1 MFFGDFPDFFSF
13 LVDEIVIFDRRTLLT
28 SRRGDAN
35 DQKAR
40 RGEREHVLRNPI
52 ALGRESERWWWW
64 WIFWWPSAR
73 VRCLQ
78 LPRPLF
84 FFSLSSSLM
93 LACVSM
99 WHRRKEIV
107 KWQQLFNDFRRQ
119 FFLFFLQSACQTF
132 ARKNREDFVSNLGF
146 FKNVLF
152 HSQTLFFSFL
162 NEKKG
167 DLGWPSY
174 VSGVSF
180 SDLIYLFSS
189 FPCANVMTR

>member
-1 MFFGDFPDFFSF
+1 MKLSFSIEGRC
-13 LVDEIVIFDRRTLLT
+13 LRHGVGTPTIKRRV
-28 SRRGDAN
+28 
-35 DQKAR
+35 
-40 RGEREHVLRNPI
+40 GERESMCYGTLLHWG
-52 ALGRESERWWWW
+52 GRAKGGGGGGFSGDHLPVSGACSCR
-64 WIFWWPSAR
+64 AR
-73 VRCLQ
+73 
-78 LPRPLF
+78 F

-152 HSQTLFFSFL
+152 HSQTLFFFFSKW
-162 NEKKG
+162 KKR
-167 DLGWPSY
+167 WPWLTLLRLR
-174 VSGVSF
+174 GLFFGFNIPFFFF
-180 SDLIYLFSS
+180 SMCQCDD
-189 FPCANVMTR
+189 

>member
-1 MFFGDFPDFFSF
+1 MCYG
-13 LVDEIVIFDRRTLLT
+13 TLLHWGGRAKGGGGGGF
-28 SRRGDAN
+28 SGDHLPVSGACSCR
-35 DQKAR
+35 AR
-40 RGEREHVLRNPI
+40 
-52 ALGRESERWWWW
+52 
-64 WIFWWPSAR
+64 
-73 VRCLQ
+73 
-78 LPRPLF
+78 F

-132 ARKNREDFVSNLGF
+132 ARKDREDFVSDLGF
-146 FKNVLF
+146 LKMYYFIPRLF
-152 HSQTLFFSFL
+152 FFSFL

>member
-1 MFFGDFPDFFSF
+1 MKLSFSIEGRC
-13 LVDEIVIFDRRTLLT
+13 LRHGVGTPTIKRRV
-28 SRRGDAN
+28 
-35 DQKAR
+35 
-40 RGEREHVLRNPI
+40 GERERACVTEPYCIGEGERKVVVVVDFLVTICPCPVLAAAAP
-52 ALGRESERWWWW
+52 A
-64 WIFWWPSAR
+64 
-73 VRCLQ
+73 
-78 LPRPLF
+78 F

-132 ARKNREDFVSNLGF
+132 ARKDREDFVSDFGF
-146 FKNVLF
+146 LKMYYYIPRLF
-152 HSQTLFFSFL
+152 FFSFL